1 MPENPVHMLD
11 YAPRPRLWR
20 RRPFRLT
27 AIAAL
32 LLTLAAAGVYWYPDI
47 SFRIRLAYWQRQ
59 CMNHVIPPDKV
70 ILTDDP
76 KLVPTLLQ
84 DPDYVKTTVSL
95 ATVPFAA
102 YRPRCYREYRTLALG
117 GKIGGQ
123 AVIFMH
129 KLRSQQGIER
139 VVIALDIGD
148 TCMDIRPQDCVEIAI
163 VQRHPL
169 FGKRSAVDGGFTFQ
183 SPYSIRNYS
192 GGMANTPLVR
202 FRPGQLDPADPS
214 HFTIR
219 WDATD
224 PWGQKPTHGVFDFRL
239 SPDGTSVSRND
250 LAADR
255 PTQ

>member
-1 MPENPVHMLD
+1 M
-11 YAPRPRLWR
+11 
-20 RRPFRLT
+20 
-27 AIAAL
+27 
-32 LLTLAAAGVYWYPDI
+32 
-47 SFRIRLAYWQRQ
+47 
-59 CMNHVIPPDKV
+59 
-70 ILTDDP
+70 
-76 KLVPTLLQ
+76 VPTLLQ

-202 FRPGQLDPADPS
+202 FRPGQLSSRMALLTLALCKVQCPKRSALVFYAQPQPRTLGSAVPAL
-214 HFTIR
+214 
-219 WDATD
+219 
-224 PWGQKPTHGVFDFRL
+224 GQTRPAAGALL
-239 SPDGTSVSRND
+239 SARKDGHAP
-250 LAADR
+250 L
-255 PTQ
+255 